1 MLVSGPSCSPSGFAV
16 VRWCGTYSGCS
27 GGCSVIEQTSQ
38 APYPGGQC
46 PYSVQTEYH
55 AYAYPSVACL
65 AGYTFTGP
73 LNSDC
78 LKPEKAQAV
87 TASKPQLGDVSKF
100 AARSCAAEPSK
111 ASALAP
117 TVAQDSSL
125 VGNPCG
131 ASTCNK
137 LHAEVD
143 FASGFGVP
151 SIAAASG
158 YVGYQLGTNAQQTKC
173 GCQ

>member
-1 MLVSGPSCSPSGFAV
+1 MTSRLLAFLWAVLLPLAGLCNTIAYYPDQASAYAACQADGAIPGQACSPSGFAM

-55 AYAYPSVACL
+55 AYAYPSVACP

-87 TASKPQLGDVSKF
+87 TASKPQLGGGSKF
-100 AARSCAAEPSK
+100 AASSCAAEPSK

-117 TVAQDSSL
+117 TVAHQ
-125 VGNPCG
+125 NP
-131 ASTCNK
+131 
-137 LHAEVD
+137 
-143 FASGFGVP
+143 
-151 SIAAASG
+151 
-158 YVGYQLGTNAQQTKC
+158 TKPP
-173 GCQ
+173 GG